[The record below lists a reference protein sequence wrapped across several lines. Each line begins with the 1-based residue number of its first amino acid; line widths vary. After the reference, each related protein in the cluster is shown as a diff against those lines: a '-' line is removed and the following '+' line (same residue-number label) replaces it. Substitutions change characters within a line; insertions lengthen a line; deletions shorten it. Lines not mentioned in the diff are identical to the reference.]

1 MNRRRAWR
9 PLLLLLIVSL
19 LILAPPAALAKQP
32 ANGGSTASAWV
43 FAPNPVASSGNQNLL
58 DNKDADYQALN
69 DELVEVLLTNLDGS
83 GYLVGDW
90 ANVRSSTGP
99 LAFETDESFLYTRHD
114 DRFEQVM
121 AYYWVTQSQL
131 YIQSLGFGVDPDL
144 DPINMESQDV
154 RINTWGLDNS
164 FSWDKHDLLRFGKG
178 GVDDAEDA
186 DVILHEYG
194 HAMHDSQIPGFGVG
208 AEAGAI
214 GEGFGDYWAA
224 TVAQVFAP
232 SSDPACVADWDSVSY
247 TPGPV
252 HCLRRLDTA
261 LTYADLDGRIHRD
274 GQVWSHA
281 LWTIRTSLGNVLAD
295 RIILQAQFDFAP
307 DTTMRQAAQ
316 ATVAIAAL
324 YGVAPQVQAA
334 FVDRGILP

>member
-1 MNRRRAWR
+1 MTSRTRRIMV
-9 PLLLLLIVSL
+9 LLSVTTLLT
-19 LILAPPAALAKQP
+19 LAPPMALAKQP
-32 ANGGSTASAWV
+32 AGDGSTASALV
-43 FAPNPVASSGNQNLL
+43 FAPNPVVTSPNPQDLV
-58 DNKDADYQALN
+58 DNKDADSPALTA
-69 DELVEVLLTNLDGS
+69 ELVLVELTNLDGS

-99 LAFETDESFLYTRHD
+99 LAFETDESFLYTRND

-121 AYYWVTQSQL
+121 AYYWVTKSQL
-131 YIQSLGFGVDPDL
+131 YIQSLGFGSTL

-154 RINTWGLDNS
+154 RINTWGVDNS
-164 FSWDKHDLLRFGKG
+164 YSWDKHDVLRFGKG

-194 HAMHDSQIPGFGVG
+194 HSMHDSQVPGFGIG

-232 SSDPACVADWDSVSY
+232 SADPACIADWDSVSY
-247 TPGPV
+247 TSGTP
-252 HCLRRLDTA
+252 HCLRRLDTT
-261 LTYADLDGRIHRD
+261 LKYADLDGRIHRD

-281 LWTIRTSLGNVLAD
+281 LWNIRTALGSELAD
-295 RIILQAQFDFAP
+295 TIILRAQFDFAP

-316 ATVAIAAL
+316 ATVAVAAL
-324 YGVAPQVQAA
+324 YGAAAQVEAA
-334 FVDRGILP
+334 FADRGILP

>member
-1 MNRRRAWR
+1 MTRRRAWR

-32 ANGGSTASAWV
+32 AGDGSTASAWI

-83 GYLVGDW
+83 GYLVGEW

-131 YIQSLGFGVDPDL
+131 YIQSLGFGTTL

-154 RINTWGLDNS
+154 RINTWGVDNS
-164 FSWDKHDLLRFGKG
+164 YSWDKHDVLRFGKG

-194 HAMHDSQIPGFGVG
+194 HSMHDSQVPGFGVS

-224 TVAQVFAP
+224 TVAQVLAP

-247 TPGPV
+247 TSGTP
-252 HCLRRLDTA
+252 HCLRRLDTT

-281 LWTIRTSLGNVLAD
+281 LWNIRTSLGNVLGD
-295 RIILQAQFDFAP
+295 TIILRAQFDFAP
-307 DTTMRQAAQ
+307 DTTMPQAAQ
-316 ATVAIAAL
+316 ATVAVAAL
-324 YGVAPQVQAA
+324 YGVAAQVQAA

>member
-1 MNRRRAWR
+1 MTRRRAWR

-32 ANGGSTASAWV
+32 AGDGSTASAWI
-43 FAPNPVASSGNQNLL
+43 FAPNPVASSGNQDLL

-69 DELVEVLLTNLDGS
+69 DELAEVLLTNLDGS

-131 YIQSLGFGVDPDL
+131 YIQSLGFGTTL

-154 RINTWGLDNS
+154 RINTWGVDNS
-164 FSWDKHDLLRFGKG
+164 YSWDKHDVLRFGKG

-194 HAMHDSQIPGFGVG
+194 HSMHDSQVPGFGVG

-224 TVAQVFAP
+224 TVAQVLAP
-232 SSDPACVADWDSVSY
+232 SSDSACVADWDAVSY
-247 TPGPV
+247 TPGPI
-252 HCLRRLDTA
+252 HCLRRLDTT

-281 LWTIRTSLGNVLAD
+281 LWNIRTSLGNAALAD
-295 RIILQAQFDFAP
+295 TIILRAQFDFAP
-307 DTTMRQAAQ
+307 DTTMPQAAQ
-316 ATVAIAAL
+316 ATVAVAAL
-324 YGVAPQVQAA
+324 YGVAAQVQAA

>member
-1 MNRRRAWR
+1 MTRRPRR
-9 PLLLLLIVSL
+9 IMVLLSVTILLTL
-19 LILAPPAALAKQP
+19 PPPMALAKQP
-32 ANGGSTASAWV
+32 AGDGSTASAWI
-43 FAPNPVASSGNQNLL
+43 FAPNPVVSAGPPGQSLT
-58 DNKDADYQALN
+58 DNKDADYQALT
-69 DELVEVLLTNLDGS
+69 DELVEVVLTNLDGS

-131 YIQSLGFGVDPDL
+131 YIQSLGFGTAF

-154 RINTWGLDNS
+154 RINTWGVDNS
-164 FSWDKHDLLRFGKG
+164 YSWDKHDVLRFGTG

-194 HAMHDSQIPGFGVG
+194 HSMHDSQVPGFGLG
-208 AEAGAI
+208 PEAGAI

-232 SSDPACVADWDSVSY
+232 AADPACVADWDSVSY
-247 TPGPV
+247 TSGTP
-252 HCLRRLDTA
+252 HCLRRLDTT
-261 LTYADLDGRIHRD
+261 LMYPDLDGRIHRD

-281 LWTIRTSLGNVLAD
+281 LWNIRTSLGNVLAD
-295 RIILQAQFDFAP
+295 TIILRAQFEFAP
-307 DTTMRQAAQ
+307 DTTMRQAAE
-316 ATVAIAAL
+316 ATVTIAAL
-324 YGVAPQVQAA
+324 YGVAAQVQAA

>member
-1 MNRRRAWR
+1 MTRRRAWR

-32 ANGGSTASAWV
+32 AGDGSTASAWI

-69 DELVEVLLTNLDGS
+69 DELVEVQLTNLDGS
-83 GYLVGDW
+83 GYLVGEW

-131 YIQSLGFGVDPDL
+131 YIQSLGFGTTL

-154 RINTWGLDNS
+154 RINTWGVDNS
-164 FSWDKHDLLRFGKG
+164 YSWDKHDVLRFGKG

-194 HAMHDSQIPGFGVG
+194 HSMHDSQVPGFGVS

-224 TVAQVFAP
+224 TVAQVLAP

-247 TPGPV
+247 TSGTP
-252 HCLRRLDTA
+252 HCLRRLDTT

-281 LWTIRTSLGNVLAD
+281 LWNIRTSLGNVLGD
-295 RIILQAQFDFAP
+295 TIILRAQFDFAP
-307 DTTMRQAAQ
+307 DTTMPQAAQ
-316 ATVAIAAL
+316 ATVAVAAL
-324 YGVAPQVQAA
+324 YGVAAQVQAA

>member
-32 ANGGSTASAWV
+32 AGDGSTASAWI

-83 GYLVGDW
+83 GYLVGEW

-154 RINTWGLDNS
+154 RVNTWGLDNS
-164 FSWDKHDLLRFGKG
+164 FSRRSPPGADKNPG
-178 GVDDAEDA
+178 G
-186 DVILHEYG
+186 
-194 HAMHDSQIPGFGVG
+194 
-208 AEAGAI
+208 
-214 GEGFGDYWAA
+214 
-224 TVAQVFAP
+224 
-232 SSDPACVADWDSVSY
+232 
-247 TPGPV
+247 
-252 HCLRRLDTA
+252 
-261 LTYADLDGRIHRD
+261 
-274 GQVWSHA
+274 
-281 LWTIRTSLGNVLAD
+281 
-295 RIILQAQFDFAP
+295 
-307 DTTMRQAAQ
+307 
-316 ATVAIAAL
+316 
-324 YGVAPQVQAA
+324 
-334 FVDRGILP
+334 RG

>member
-1 MNRRRAWR
+1 MTRRRAWR

-32 ANGGSTASAWV
+32 AGDGSTASAWI
-43 FAPNPVASSGNQNLL
+43 FAPNPVASSGNQDLL

-69 DELVEVLLTNLDGS
+69 DELAEVLLTNLDGS

-131 YIQSLGFGVDPDL
+131 YIQSLGFGTTL

-154 RINTWGLDNS
+154 RINTWGVDNS
-164 FSWDKHDLLRFGKG
+164 YSWDKHDVLRFGKG

-194 HAMHDSQIPGFGVG
+194 HSMHDSQVPGFGVG

-224 TVAQVFAP
+224 TVAQVLAP
-232 SSDPACVADWDSVSY
+232 SSDSACVADWDSVSY
-247 TPGPV
+247 TPGPI
-252 HCLRRLDTA
+252 HCLRRLDTT

-281 LWTIRTSLGNVLAD
+281 LWNIRTSLGNAALAD
-295 RIILQAQFDFAP
+295 TIILRAQFDFAP
-307 DTTMRQAAQ
+307 DTTMPQAAQ
-316 ATVAIAAL
+316 ATVAVAAL
-324 YGVAPQVQAA
+324 YGVAAQVQAA